1 MDIDEAGEITILNL
15 LALVR
20 DKSVSAINKAD
31 KAQAVM
37 DAINSGKRRR

>member
-1 MDIDEAGEITILNL
+1 MTILNL

-31 KAQAVM
+31 KAQAAM
-37 DAINSGKRRR
+37 DAITSGKKRR